1 MKIAPINREQTLLRS
16 LLALA
21 IIIAVNLAGLR
32 LFKRLDLTQE
42 KIYTLSDA
50 SKNLA
55 RSLDDKFLVKAYFSN
70 ELPPEYMNNRRYLKD
85 QLDEYRAYAGGNFQ
99 YEFID
104 PGKDKETEQEAQ
116 RYGVPPVQIQ
126 VLKQDKYQVE
136 MAYMG
141 LVFLFG
147 DKQEHLPVV
156 QSTSNLEYEI
166 SSAIKKL
173 TSKELKKV
181 GFLTGQGEPSLQPM
195 SRLNEMLSKQ
205 YAVSTVDL
213 TGGKAV
219 PADISVL
226 LVVAPDK
233 PFKEWEKFLVDQYLM
248 KGGRIAFLLNKVNA
262 TLQSQRAMPV
272 NLNLDDMLE
281 SYGARV
287 NTDLVRDVSCAY
299 VTVSQQAGFMVLQ
312 NQVPFYYLPSATE
325 FDRTSPIVKDLRSV
339 TLYFASS
346 IDTSLA
352 RTRGVAARVLLKS
365 SKRSGRAENVF
376 VIDPRMEATPEMFK
390 EAGIPLAVTVEG
402 AFKSAFAGK
411 PVPLDSSV
419 RNSIDTTGRFI
430 AGKPSKIVIMGDGD
444 FLQDQLSGGNRDN
457 FNFASNLVDWLA
469 DDIGLASIRAR
480 DTGSK
485 PLDEVG
491 EGTKTIVKTVNLAAP
506 PLLVV
511 LAGVVRWRM
520 RITRRKRL
528 EMRGI

>member
-1 MKIAPINREQTLLRS
+1 MKIAPINRQQTVLRT
-16 LLALA
+16 LVALA
-21 IIIAVNLAGLR
+21 IIVFVNLAGLR
-32 LFKRLDLTQE
+32 LFKRLDLTQD
-42 KIYTLSDA
+42 KLYTLSDA

-55 RSLDDKFLVKAYFSN
+55 RSLDDKFIVKAYFST

-85 QLDEYRAYAGGNFQ
+85 QLDEYHAYAGGNFQ

-104 PGKDKETEQEAQ
+104 PGKDKETEQAAQ
-116 RYGVPPVQIQ
+116 RYGIPPVQIQ

-141 LVFLFG
+141 LVFLYG

-181 GFLTGQGEPSLQPM
+181 GFLTGHGEPSLQPM
-195 SRLNEMLSKQ
+195 ARLNEMLSKQ
-205 YAVSTVDL
+205 YAVTTVDL

-219 PADISVL
+219 PPDVSVL

-233 PFKEWEKFLVDQYLM
+233 PFKDWEKFLIDQYLM

-262 TLQSQRAMPV
+262 TLQSQRAMPL

-281 SYGARV
+281 SYGVRV

-299 VTVSQQAGFMVLQ
+299 VTVSQQAGFMTLQ
-312 NQVPFYYLPSATE
+312 NQVPFYYLPSATD

-352 RTRGVAARVLLKS
+352 RARGVTARVLLKS
-365 SKRSGRAENVF
+365 SNRSGRAENVF
-376 VIDPRMEATPEMFK
+376 LIDPRMEATPEMFK
-390 EAGIPLAVTVEG
+390 ETGIPLAVTVEG

-419 RNSIDTTGRFI
+419 RHSIDTTGRFI
-430 AGKPSKIVIMGDGD
+430 AGKASKIVIMGDGD

-480 DTGSK
+480 DSGSK

-506 PLLVV
+506 PLLVIF
-511 LAGVVRWRM
+511 AGVVRWRM
-520 RITRRKRL
+520 RISRRKRL
-528 EMRGI
+528 ETRGI